1 MTEIDGVLALLD
13 GARPAIFTDFD
24 GTLVEIAQTPGAV
37 TVPFGLTDRILDAR
51 ERLDGALAVVTGR
64 PIATVDAF
72 LAPLVLPVAGGHGTE
87 RRRADGVREHARDDI
102 RSAAAGIARE
112 LEPLAAAYPKLIVEP
127 KSASVAIH
135 FRLAPHLEPLC
146 HVALEVAISN
156 APLPFAIVEGK
167 QVYEARPMGMNK
179 GIALRSFMREKPF
192 VGRMPVFI
200 GDDKTDE
207 DGFDVA
213 QELGGIG
220 VKLGEGKT
228 HALFRLPGITEAH
241 ELIDRIGRPVL
252 LAIREA

>member
-1 MTEIDGVLALLD
+1 MTDIDGVLTLLD
-13 GARPAIFTDFD
+13 GAQPAIFTDFD
-24 GTLVEIAQTPGAV
+24 GTLVEIAPTPEAV
-37 TVPFGLTDRILDAR
+37 TVPQGLIDRLLSAR
-51 ERLDGALAVVTGR
+51 QRLDGALAVVTGR

-112 LEPLAAAYPKLIVEP
+112 LEPLAAGYPRLIVEP

-135 FRLAPHLEPLC
+135 FRQAPHLEPLC
-146 HVALEVAISN
+146 HAALEVAISN

-179 GIALRSFMREKPF
+179 GIALRSFMREQPF
-192 VGRMPVFI
+192 AGRVPVFI
-200 GDDKTDE
+200 GDDRTDE

-220 VKLGEGKT
+220 IKLGEGKT
-228 HALFRLPGITEAH
+228 HARLRFPGIAEAH
-241 ELIDRIGRPVL
+241 ELIDRLGRPVL
-252 LAIREA
+252 LAARQA